1 MVLFSTTQAD
11 VALASLFTI
20 DVGTEI
26 VCKDVQPLRTFNPN
40 EDTFVR
46 LNSLSEIQ
54 PKKASSPDIDY
65 KYNYCYDFDCD
76 NNVLIN
82 FMSCLSY

>member
-54 PKKASSPDIDY
+54 P
-65 KYNYCYDFDCD
+65 
-76 NNVLIN
+76 
-82 FMSCLSY
+82 